1 MLHLSWLKSWKA
13 NVIIQH
19 VTLLLK
25 QKRLESIEYCSSFA
39 SSVSKNGD
47 HARHKSATHAWEN
60 TIKRVELR
68 AVDRCVSLLSKLQ
81 TPSDSKRWRVT
92 IPPAA
97 QKKSCKPT
105 QIGFYYALCRSYSKT
120 TKNEDKERII
130 CRTLIYL
137 LTFSRVLFESPW
149 TFTWGVFR
157 WFEFGNGLLVFSKA
171 AVWQAIKVGRKVSG
185 N

>member
-25 QKRLESIEYCSSFA
+25 QKRLEPIEYCSSFT
-39 SSVSKNGD
+39 SVSKNGG

-97 QKKSCKPT
+97 QKRVVNQLKLDFTMLYVDPIQKPQKMRT
-105 QIGFYYALCRSYSKT
+105 KKGSSVEHLSICWLSPVYYLKVL
-120 TKNEDKERII
+120 E
-130 CRTLIYL
+130 L
-137 LTFSRVLFESPW
+137 LRE
-149 TFTWGVFR
+149 VF
-157 WFEFGNGLLVFSKA
+157 FDGLNLAMAF
-171 AVWQAIKVGRKVSG
+171 
-185 N
+185 